1 MRGWLDQ
8 WTGATFSTRLGFA
21 DLIPLTGMF
30 KAKSN
35 AGEHWREA
43 ENFAG
48 PVFSGVSGLMGT
60 AAQLVRYGAEAVG
73 LKDDTTRFR
82 DILRDSPS
90 AAIRG
95 LADGMTYL
103 SDGKITRADGTV
115 LDNEVGVMTSVFRMM
130 GFYPYQVMVQ
140 NDIIRM
146 TKQTQAYAQDM
157 KAHYKQAYVK
167 ARLEKNRGEMRR
179 IMKFVKEHNKDVGP
193 RSEFYFKDFIG
204 SANKTYN
211 SARENSLNRFR
222 KFAPKQMRP
231 VVDQMKEI
239 YGID

>member
-1 MRGWLDQ
+1 MRGVLDSLS
-8 WTGATFSTRLGFA
+8 GATISTRLGFG

-48 PVFSGVSGLMGT
+48 PVFSGISGLMGT
-60 AAQLVRYGAEAVG
+60 AAQLVRYGAEVVG
-73 LKDDTTRFR
+73 LKDDTTRFK

-90 AAIRG
+90 SAIRG

-115 LDNEVGVMTSVFRMM
+115 LDNEVGVITSVFRMM

-157 KAHYKQAYVK
+157 KSHYKQAYVK
-167 ARLEKNRGEMRR
+167 ARLEKNRGEMQR
-179 IMKFVKEHNKDVGP
+179 IIRFVREHNKDVGS
-193 RSEFYFKDFIG
+193 RSEFYFKDFTG

-211 SARENSLNRFR
+211 SAKENSLNRFR

>member
-1 MRGWLDQ
+1 
-8 WTGATFSTRLGFA
+8 
-21 DLIPLTGMF
+21 
-30 KAKSN
+30 
-35 AGEHWREA
+35 
-43 ENFAG
+43 
-48 PVFSGVSGLMGT
+48 
-60 AAQLVRYGAEAVG
+60 
-73 LKDDTTRFR
+73 
-82 DILRDSPS
+82 
-90 AAIRG
+90 
-95 LADGMTYL
+95 
-103 SDGKITRADGTV
+103 
-115 LDNEVGVMTSVFRMM
+115 VFRMM

-146 TKQTQAYAQDM
+146 TKQTQAYVQDM

-167 ARLEKNRGEMRR
+167 ARLEKDRGEMRR
-179 IMKFVKEHNKDVGP
+179 IIKFVREHNKDVGP
-193 RSEFYFKDFIG
+193 RSEFYFKDFTG